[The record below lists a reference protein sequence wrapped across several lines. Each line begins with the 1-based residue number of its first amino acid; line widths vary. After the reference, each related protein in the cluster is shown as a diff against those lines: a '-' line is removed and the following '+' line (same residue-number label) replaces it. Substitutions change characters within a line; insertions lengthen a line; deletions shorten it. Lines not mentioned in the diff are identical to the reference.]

1 MKNVST
7 LLSQARACG
16 HGDTFS
22 SARRPP
28 EREEIRSPFSELS
41 PTLTLMGVI
50 CESHQREEWGQ
61 PRSCGHAFRLTGLG
75 ETVRDEADASQNRGS

>member
-1 MKNVST
+1 MQNVSL

-22 SARRPP
+22 SARRPRA
-28 EREEIRSPFSELS
+28 REEFRSPFSELS

-50 CESHQREEWGQ
+50 GQ
-61 PRSCGHAFRLTGLG
+61 LG
-75 ETVRDEADASQNRGS
+75 KMTWWRDLGRVLSRVLFCWLANYS